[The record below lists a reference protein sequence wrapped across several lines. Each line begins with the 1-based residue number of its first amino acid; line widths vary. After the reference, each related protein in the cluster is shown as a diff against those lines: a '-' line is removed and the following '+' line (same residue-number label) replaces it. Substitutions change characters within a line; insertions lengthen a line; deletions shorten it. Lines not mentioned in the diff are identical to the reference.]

1 MRKQWRE
8 PEVEE
13 LNINM
18 TENGQDTSEEFDGDW
33 VEIDGK
39 WYRPGSTV
47 LAS

>member
-1 MRKQWRE
+1 MKREWRA

-18 TENGQDTSEEFDGDW
+18 TQNGQEQSEDFDGDW

-39 WYRPGSTV
+39 WYRPGSEVVTG
-47 LAS
+47 